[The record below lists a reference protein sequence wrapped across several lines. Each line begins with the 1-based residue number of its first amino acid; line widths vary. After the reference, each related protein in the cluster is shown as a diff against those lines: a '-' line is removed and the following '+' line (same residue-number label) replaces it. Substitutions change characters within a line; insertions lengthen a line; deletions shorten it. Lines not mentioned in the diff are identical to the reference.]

1 VWQNNVHYDG
11 DEDQEGQANPDGQQ
25 AKPELPWN
33 VVLHNDW
40 ATSMPRMVSILK
52 KIIYGMTLKKAT
64 KIMARYTP
72 RARPW

>member
-1 VWQNNVHYDG
+1 
-11 DEDQEGQANPDGQQ
+11 
-25 AKPELPWN
+25 
-33 VVLHNDW
+33 
-40 ATSMPRMVSILK
+40 MPRMVSILK